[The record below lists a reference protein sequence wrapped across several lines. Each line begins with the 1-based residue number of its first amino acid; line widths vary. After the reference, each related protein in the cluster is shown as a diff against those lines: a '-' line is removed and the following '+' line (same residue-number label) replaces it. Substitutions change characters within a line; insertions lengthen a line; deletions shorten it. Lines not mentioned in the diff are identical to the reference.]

1 MEIKPAG
8 NSERGKVPNTR
19 RRRKKR
25 EGGKRFGLALGE
37 KLTLLIIFLS
47 AIVLIL
53 IFRIADVLLQVWIVE
68 HHIQI
73 AAAISLIVFFLIFLF
88 PVAIEVDESPRPL
101 SGPGKNPKGPNL
113 P

>member
-8 NSERGKVPNTR
+8 NSDSDKVSHTR
-19 RRRKKR
+19 RRHRKR
-25 EGGKRFGLALGE
+25 EGRKRFGLTLGE
-37 KLTLLIIFLS
+37 RLTLLIIFLS

-53 IFRIADVLLQVWIVE
+53 IFRVVDVFLPIWIVE

-73 AAAISLIVFFLIFLF
+73 AAAISLIVVFLIFLF
-88 PVAIEVDESPRPL
+88 PVAIEVDENPRPL